1 MFSKCLCI
9 CKCHCICIFV
19 GQVRSCFV
27 ITLRKMSKRS
37 QLSKI
42 ALWRCSLNVFLLV
55 RSCILITLIR
65 CLKCYNSTGLLCSV
79 LKCLIV
85 SGRCARRTKE
95 GTDIVELFRDSVWR
109 AKNIKE
115 TTISFYIS
123 LNRNY
128 CRSEER
134 YNKWSGIHHLP
145 LRRGCA
151 HTIPHCGRAEKKQDA
166 AIIHT
171 LCFPLF
177 ILIGWKEVLHTL
189 HLL

>member
-1 MFSKCLCI
+1 MLILLFPIVRNVISVSSVKSQVTSLEDCSLSVFSKCLCL
-9 CKCHCICIFV
+9 FV
-19 GQVRSCFV
+19 GQV
-27 ITLRKMSKRS
+27 MSPNHSDQMS
-37 QLSKI
+37 Q
-42 ALWRCSLNVFLLV
+42 
-55 RSCILITLIR
+55 
-65 CLKCYNSTGLLCSV
+65 CYNSTGLLCSV
-79 LKCLIV
+79 VKCLIV